1 MANHSCGRN
10 RRMVPAHT
18 AASEPAMRRW
28 PHPVDGTEP
37 MQCPDPSLQYIRC
50 ALSYQNQLLAEIRSL
65 LEQMAASAPEK
76 YRLGRYFPGAAERE
90 VLLAFFPLEPYN
102 KR

>member
-1 MANHSCGRN
+1 MANHPCGRN

-76 YRLGRYFPGAAERE
+76 
-90 VLLAFFPLEPYN
+90 
-102 KR
+102 

>member
-10 RRMVPAHT
+10 RRTVPAHA
-18 AASEPAMRRW
+18 AASEPARRRW

-76 YRLGRYFPGAAERE
+76 
-90 VLLAFFPLEPYN
+90 
-102 KR
+102 

>member
-1 MANHSCGRN
+1 MCKIFLWSATGGWCPRI
-10 RRMVPAHT
+10 RPP
-18 AASEPAMRRW
+18 SEPAMRRW

-76 YRLGRYFPGAAERE
+76 
-90 VLLAFFPLEPYN
+90 
-102 KR
+102 

>member
-50 ALSYQNQLLAEIRSL
+50 ARSYQNQLLAEIRSL

-76 YRLGRYFPGAAERE
+76 
-90 VLLAFFPLEPYN
+90 
-102 KR
+102 